1 MNAKLVILQGE
12 SAGSEFHLFKD
23 RTVIGRAEQSDIV
36 IIDPGSS
43 RQHLEIVRS
52 STCYILTD
60 LNSGNGT
67 QLNGYKILKAELVN
81 GDQIRVGS
89 HEMRFVQH
97 AGSTLDPHQR
107 KIENDDDYKF
117 LKLSF
122 TILNYKK
129 VLLFLLRNII
139 KFLQR

>member
-1 MNAKLVILQGE
+1 LNAKLVILQGE

-43 RQHLEIVRS
+43 RQHLEIVRTQ
-52 STCYILTD
+52 TCYLLSD

-67 QLNGYKILKAELVN
+67 FLNGYKVLKAELVN

-89 HEMRFVQH
+89 HEIRFVQQ
-97 AGSTLDPHQR
+97 AGAALDPH
-107 KIENDDDYKF
+107 
-117 LKLSF
+117 
-122 TILNYKK
+122 
-129 VLLFLLRNII
+129 
-139 KFLQR
+139 